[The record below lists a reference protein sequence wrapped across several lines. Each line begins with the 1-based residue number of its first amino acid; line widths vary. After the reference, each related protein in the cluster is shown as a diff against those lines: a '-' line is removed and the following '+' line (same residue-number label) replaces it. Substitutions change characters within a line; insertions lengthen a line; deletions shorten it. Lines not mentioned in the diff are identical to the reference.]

1 MKPVKHSTP
10 VPIKK
15 ARIEII
21 PLIDIMFFL
30 LASFMLV
37 SLSMINMKGVDVNLP
52 TAKAAEPNEKPDLLI
67 VGVDALDDIYFGQ
80 DKVAKND
87 VPAKFKQIY
96 EQNKDQKIFIRTV
109 PKATYET
116 FLYVFDQCRKS
127 GLEKVSLQTKIA
139 ETLQAPPPSMG
150 PPPAAGPAAPTGEPA
165 AAAPAAPGN
174 PPAEPGNPPAAP
186 GNPPAAPE
194 NPPAA
199 PENPPAAPVTPE
211 NAPTAPPPSPT
222 TQPSPSQ

>member
-150 PPPAAGPAAPTGEPA
+150 PPPAAAPAAPTGEPA

-174 PPAEPGNPPAAP
+174 PPAAPGNPPAEP

-211 NAPTAPPPSPT
+211 NAPTAPPPSPA